1 MLEKGLAWADDL
13 VVIGERRD
21 SVLVLDFDEHGARAG
36 GGVLEAGS
44 DDLEALER
52 VATDVVGYLTTR
64 LGLPEAPG
72 NPAPPPEVTAR
83 RAAAQD
89 DAELLAR
96 ELARPLYPG
105 HSALFAS
112 LSLKLGALLLAS
124 VTPSVRLARSG
135 NRPKARVSS
144 IGRGAVESERRA
156 AWLAAAHAARAEGA
170 RALAEL
176 CEARAQ

>member
-1 MLEKGLAWADDL
+1 M
-13 VVIGERRD
+13 
-21 SVLVLDFDEHGARAG
+21 
-36 GGVLEAGS
+36 
-44 DDLEALER
+44 
-52 VATDVVGYLTTR
+52 
-64 LGLPEAPG
+64 
-72 NPAPPPEVTAR
+72 TAR

-112 LSLKLGALLLAS
+112 LSLKLGALFA
-124 VTPSVRLARSG
+124 RLGDTERALGAFGQSAE
-135 NRPKARVSS
+135 ARVSS
-144 IGRGAVESERRA
+144 IGRGAVETERRA

-170 RALAEL
+170 RAVAEL